1 MRRAS
6 AADQAKTHFLRSMS
20 HDIRTPINIIM
31 GMLEIIGRNPEN
43 VTLVQSCRE
52 KAQTAARYLL
62 ALVNDVLSLYR
73 PKQEALG

>member
-20 HDIRTPINIIM
+20 HDIRTPINIIV
-31 GMLEIIGRNPEN
+31 GMLEIIGRNPED

-52 KAQTAARYLL
+52 KGR
-62 ALVNDVLSLYR
+62 R
-73 PKQEALG
+73 PRHAICWRW